1 MLKSHKTLLK
11 KKYLQKMIILVDFL
25 AFFCK
30 FQKKKNFKNF
40 KNFLCLMVAN
50 INILKKIVLHIGAIT
65 FLPLRYIK
73 HRRTDFF
80 NDFPKSQK
88 IPICSVKRT

>member
-1 MLKSHKTLLK
+1 
-11 KKYLQKMIILVDFL
+11 
-25 AFFCK
+25 
-30 FQKKKNFKNF
+30 
-40 KNFLCLMVAN
+40 MVAN

-80 NDFPKSQK
+80 IHFPKSQK
-88 IPICSVKRT
+88 ITICRVKRT